1 MIDQEHR
8 DEIIEIFE
16 MYKNIRENISSVEKL
31 VKMLEEKQELLHE
44 QLTNN
49 RNREKD
55 LINKIE
61 KELGRK
67 IMQEELLEILEKNEK

>member
-1 MIDQEHR
+1 MIGQEHR

-16 MYKNIRENISSVEKL
+16 MYKNIRENISSVEKF

-67 IMQEELLEILEKNEK
+67 IMQEELLEILEKK

>member
-1 MIDQEHR
+1 MIGQEHR

-67 IMQEELLEILEKNEK
+67 IMQEELLEILEKK